1 MEEVCGECMIS
12 VRNVVKAFGEKIALN
27 RVSFSSTKGI
37 NIILGPNGAG
47 KSTLLRCIDGLYRV
61 DSGEV
66 RVLGSDP
73 YANDG
78 LKSRLSLL
86 SDNYALYDALSVT
99 DNLRFFGR
107 LYGLSDVETLSRSKE
122 VLDELKA
129 TEFLNSKVETLS
141 RGTKQKIAFCRA
153 VISRPDVLL
162 LDEPTAFLDA
172 FAAESV
178 RRILLGYA
186 EEGKT
191 ILFVTQKL
199 DEVTRFNGR
208 ISVISAGKIVRN
220 TTTSGLYSTILKNTK
235 INVRL
240 ARPMSTDVAMRIGGF
255 VGADQGNAT
264 MLTFKIDSYR
274 DINKIVMQ
282 IAKNRGYVVGIDL
295 LEPMLAGLSV

>member
-1 MEEVCGECMIS
+1 MIS

-240 ARPMSTDVAMRIGGF
+240 ARPMSTAVAMRIGGF

-264 MLTFKIDSYR
+264 MLTFKIDGYR